1 MIRVGILQRSD
12 ACLGRRRGARGENM
26 KKSIYL
32 FIILIL
38 LLAVFSAAY
47 AEEYVI
53 GDEDMLQIS
62 VWGNPE
68 LSVTVPVRPDGMISI
83 PLAGDVKASGLTPQ
97 DLKKALEKD
106 LARFIKTPVVTVM
119 VTAINSFKVYVFG
132 GGISGAQSTG
142 AQSTGAQSAASGQI
156 TLRRNTT
163 LLQLLTMFG
172 SLSDV
177 NFAEAYLMRNGSKL
191 KVDFEQLVAKGDV
204 SKDVE
209 LEANDLIYLPGGLS
223 SRIRV
228 IGAVK
233 TPSLIPYFEGITALD
248 AVLSAGGF
256 TDFAST
262 NDVLIVRREGSVVT
276 NIEVK
281 LRDVMN
287 GNLKKNVTLKPGD
300 IVTVKSSIF

>member
-1 MIRVGILQRSD
+1 
-12 ACLGRRRGARGENM
+12 M
-26 KKSIYL
+26 KKNIYL
-32 FIILIL
+32 FIIPVIL
-38 LLAVFSAAY
+38 FALFGSAY

-62 VWGNPE
+62 IWGNPE

-83 PLAGDVKASGLTPQ
+83 PLVGDVKASGLTPQ
-97 DLKKALEKD
+97 ELKKTLEKD
-106 LARFIKTPVVTVM
+106 LARFIKTPVATVM

-132 GGISGAQSTG
+132 DGVSRTQPAAGGQAGGAPST
-142 AQSTGAQSAASGQI
+142 SGQI
-156 TLRRNTT
+156 TLHRHTT
-163 LLQLLTMFG
+163 LLQLLTQFG

-177 NFAEAYLMRNGSKL
+177 NFADAYLMRNGSKL

-204 SKDVE
+204 TKDVE

-228 IGAVK
+228 IGEVK

-256 TDFAST
+256 TDFASK
-262 NDVLIVRREGSVVT
+262 NDVLIVRREGNVVS

-281 LRDVMN
+281 LKDVMN
-287 GNLKKNVTLKPGD
+287 GNLKKNVYLKPGD

>member
-1 MIRVGILQRSD
+1 
-12 ACLGRRRGARGENM
+12 M